1 MPKGAGRLVEA
12 KTCLYSNT
20 PDEHFVID
28 LLPGL
33 EDRACMAW
41 GFSGHGFKFVSVVG
55 EILADLAMEGRTDH
69 PIGFLSASRFK
80 KGIPQNES

>member
-1 MPKGAGRLVEA
+1 MPKGAGSCTQA
-12 KTCLYSNT
+12 TTCLYSNT

-28 LLPGL
+28 RVPGM

-55 EILADLAMEGRTDH
+55 EILADLAIDGRTAH
-69 PIGFLSASRFK
+69 PIGFLSASRLARL
-80 KGIPQNES
+80 PARC